1 MMDLMTVHP
10 ATRADCD
17 QIWALLQPV
26 FSAGDTYAVDP
37 LIDRDAAIT
46 YWMDAEKTAFIL
58 RVDGQAVGTYYIRP
72 NQPGGGAHI
81 CNCGFITAPSARGKG
96 VARAALWVC
105 NDRSD
110 SAGVFASKAGLCGC
124 ADPAQIFVRKPQ
136 LRYIILYFSCTLRR
150 LFGCITAVDS
160 APFTGSRWP

>member
-46 YWMDAEKTAFIL
+46 YWMDAEKTAYH
-58 RVDGQAVGTYYIRP
+58 GTIYEH
-72 NQPGGGAHI
+72 G
-81 CNCGFITAPSARGKG
+81 
-96 VARAALWVC
+96 
-105 NDRSD
+105 
-110 SAGVFASKAGLCGC
+110 
-124 ADPAQIFVRKPQ
+124 RKCD
-136 LRYIILYFSCTLRR
+136 IK
-150 LFGCITAVDS
+150 V
-160 APFTGSRWP
+160 

>member
-1 MMDLMTVHP
+1 MIDLMTVHP
-10 ATRADCD
+10 ATPADCD

-58 RVDGQAVGTYYIRP
+58 RVDGQAVGTYYIRA

-81 CNCGFITAPSARGKG
+81 CNCGFITAPLARGKG
-96 VARAALWVC
+96 VARRMLEHALIEAKQQGYRAMQFNFVLASNQRALAIWQRYGFATIGRIPQAFLHPKQGYV
-105 NDRSD
+105 DALILHRS
-110 SAGVFASKAGLCGC
+110 L
-124 ADPAQIFVRKPQ
+124 
-136 LRYIILYFSCTLRR
+136 
-150 LFGCITAVDS
+150 
-160 APFTGSRWP
+160 